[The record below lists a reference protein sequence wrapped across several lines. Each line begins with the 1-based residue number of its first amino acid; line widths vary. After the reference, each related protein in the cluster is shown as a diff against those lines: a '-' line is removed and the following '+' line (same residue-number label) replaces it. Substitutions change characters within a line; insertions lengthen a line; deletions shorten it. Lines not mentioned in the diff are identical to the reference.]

1 MEQIEFTILMPCLNE
16 EKTIVS
22 CIEEAFAYIKEKN
35 LSAEVLVA
43 DNGSTDA
50 SVELAIEAGARVVTI
65 AEKGYGNALRGGLQQ
80 AKGKYVI
87 MGDCDGSYPFS
98 ELDDFVE
105 KLRQGYHLV
114 MGDRFAVRMEKGAM
128 SFSHR
133 YVGVPIL
140 SALGRW
146 RFHTDVRDFHCGL
159 RGFERQKG
167 LELKLKC
174 DGMEFATEMIA
185 AFTKANCR
193 IAQVP
198 VRLRRDGRNG
208 RSHLRSVRD
217 GWRHLT
223 YIFTATKRKRGRGE

>member
-22 CIEEAFAYIKEKN
+22 CIEEAFAYIKERN

-80 AKGKYVI
+80 AKGKYII

-98 ELDDFVE
+98 ELDAFVE
-105 KLRQGYHLV
+105 KLRDGYPLV

-146 RFHTDVRDFHCGL
+146 RFRTDVRDFHCGL
-159 RGFERQKG
+159 RGFDRKKAM
-167 LELKLKC
+167 ELNFQC
-174 DGMEFATEMIA
+174 GGMEFATEMIA
-185 AFTKANCR
+185 AFAKANCR